1 MKRLDKTNSG
11 MMMRR
16 VLTNRPLKRRKP
28 LPGFS
33 EKPAGALREG
43 EEEEKES
50 VGML

>member
-16 VLTNRPLKRRKP
+16 VLRNRPLKRRKP

-33 EKPAGALREG
+33 EKPVGALREG

-50 VGML
+50 VEML